1 MGAGIQIPSNSS
13 RILAGWGLEPF
24 MKDNVVEP
32 DAITFRRWANGDA
45 IGLTKLIPD
54 FRTKYKAPYYVVHRA
69 HFHNAMYQLAL
80 SLGITVKVGHK
91 VVDYD
96 ESVPSVT
103 LSDGGGTLEAD
114 LVVAADGPLTSKPAP
129 VLVS

>member
-1 MGAGIQIPSNSS
+1 M
-13 RILAGWGLEPF
+13 
-24 MKDNVVEP
+24 EP
-32 DAITFRRWANGDA
+32 DAITFRRWQNGNT
-45 IGLTKLIPD
+45 IGLTKLIPH

-80 SLGITVKVGHK
+80 SLGITIKVGHK
-91 VVDYD
+91 VIEYD

-103 LSDGGGTLEAD
+103 TSDGNTLEAD
-114 LVVAADGPLTSKPAP
+114 LVVAADGTSMSKLVP